1 MQLTRR
7 ALWLLLP
14 VAFWLAAAAWRP
26 WFLWGAGIWLLGAVV
41 LLIADWQLAVGRDA
55 WAVARRHDA
64 RLSLAAPNPIQID
77 ITLHQGLRPTPV
89 WVRDEVPANFK
100 LDDAE
105 RILTG
110 QVMPRQMTTLRYTVT
125 PPRRGD
131 YHFGDLHLR
140 WGTPL
145 GLLTRQARFDASAPV
160 KVFPNLVDIR
170 KYDLL
175 LRRNRLW
182 ELGVRQTRLL
192 GAGSEFERLREYTP
206 DDEYRRINWAAT
218 ARRGR
223 PISIEFET
231 ERSQTI
237 LALLDTG
244 RMMRSPV
251 GDVAKLDYAVNAVL
265 FLAYVAAQKGDQVG
279 LMAFADTPQTWVAPR
294 SGKVQFQRLLAQL
307 YAVESQAVEP
317 DYTAAIAYLAAKQ
330 SKRSLVLIF
339 SDLTGALHTDQLATE
354 LAHLQRRHLVLLVTM
369 RDPTVQ
375 ALVDTPV
382 RDSAGLYARTV
393 AERLLDE
400 RQTLLEALQRRGVLT
415 LDVPADELSIAVIN
429 RYLEIKARNM
439 L

>member
-14 VAFWLAAAAWRP
+14 VALWLAAAAWRP
-26 WFLWGAGIWLLGAVV
+26 WLIWVAGAWLLAALA
-41 LLIADWQLAVGRDA
+41 LLVADWQLAVGRDA
-55 WAVARRHDA
+55 WTLVRRHDA

-77 ITLHQGLRPTPV
+77 ITLHGGLRDTPI
-89 WVRDEVPANFK
+89 WVRDEVPPSFK
-100 LDDAE
+100 VDEAA
-105 RILTG
+105 RILAGTAT
-110 QVMPRQMTTLRYTVT
+110 PRQTTTLRYTVT

-131 YHFGDLHLR
+131 YQFGDLYLR

-145 GLLTRQARFDASAPV
+145 GLLTRQARFDAAAPV
-160 KVFPNLVDIR
+160 KVYPNLVDIR

-192 GAGSEFERLREYTP
+192 GMGSEFERLREYTP

-223 PISIEFET
+223 PISIEYET
-231 ERSQTI
+231 ERSQNI
-237 LALLDTG
+237 VALLDTG

-265 FLAYVAAQKGDQVG
+265 LLAYVAAQKGDQVG
-279 LMAFADTPQTWVAPR
+279 MLAFADTPRAWVAPR

-307 YAVESQAVEP
+307 YAVESEAVEP
-317 DYTAAIAYLAAKQ
+317 DYTAAVAYLAVKQ
-330 SKRSLVLIF
+330 PKRSLVLIF
-339 SDLTGALHTDQLATE
+339 SDLTGALHADQLATE

-375 ALVDTPV
+375 ALIDAPV
-382 RDSAGLYARTV
+382 VDSAGLYARTV

-400 RQTLLEALQRRGVLT
+400 RQTHLEALQRRGVLT

>member
-7 ALWLLLP
+7 ALWSLLP
-14 VAFWLAAAAWRP
+14 LAIWLAAAAWRP
-26 WFLWGAGIWLLGAVV
+26 WLGWGAGLWLVMVAA
-41 LLIADWQLAVGRDA
+41 LLIADWQLAVGRDM
-55 WAVARRHDA
+55 WEVARRHDA
-64 RLSLAAPNPIQID
+64 RLSLAVSNPVRID
-77 ITLHQGLRPTPV
+77 ITMRGGLRTTPV
-89 WVRDEVPANFK
+89 WMRDEIPVNFK
-100 LDDAE
+100 VDNED

-110 QVMPRQMTTLRYTVT
+110 TVDPRMTTTLRYAVT

-131 YHFGDLHLR
+131 YAFGDIHVR

-145 GLLTRQARFDASAPV
+145 GLLTRQARFDAAAPV

-237 LALLDTG
+237 VALLDTG

-265 FLAYVAAQKGDQVG
+265 LLAYVAAQKGDQVG
-279 LMAFADTPQTWVAPR
+279 LLAFADAPQTWVAPR

-317 DYTAAIAYLAAKQ
+317 DYTAAAAYLAAKQ

-354 LAHLQRRHLVLLVTM
+354 VAHLQRRHLVLLVTM

-375 ALVDTPV
+375 GLVDAPV

-400 RQTLLEALQRRGVLT
+400 RQAMLEALQRRGVLT

-429 RYLEIKARNM
+429 RYLEIKARS
-439 L
+439 LL